1 MLPGELSDGSCPWC
15 WIYPWLLFSLFLS
28 FPQPPSLCQSVSIC
42 LEPVCKH
49 TLPMSLK
56 TVKAR
61 LQQPP
66 PLHNDYNV
74 SGGWN
79 IGNCCVHSVSS
90 CSQYVLFTVSVQA
103 LKVSWQKTN
112 NIAMTD
118 PDRCQL
124 HSTTTTS
131 AFTLSLQAHRV
142 TPWWGLLLKIDLL
155 GCNLLKIYRRMKKI
169 PRLLNTD

>member
-1 MLPGELSDGSCPWC
+1 MVLNLPLAA
-15 WIYPWLLFSLFLS
+15 FLS
-28 FPQPPSLCQSVSIC
+28 LSVVPSASISLSVC
-42 LEPVCKH
+42 VHLPWACVCKH

-124 HSTTTTS
+124 RSTTTTS
-131 AFTLSLQAHRV
+131 AFTLSLQAHHV

-169 PRLLNTD
+169 PRLSNTD